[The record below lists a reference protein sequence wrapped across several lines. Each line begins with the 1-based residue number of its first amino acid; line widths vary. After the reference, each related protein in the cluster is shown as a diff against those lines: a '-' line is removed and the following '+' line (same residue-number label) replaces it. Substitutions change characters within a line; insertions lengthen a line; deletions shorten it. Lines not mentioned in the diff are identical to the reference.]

1 MKRQKAEKIVVYG
14 GMFDPPHKGHF
25 SLIRAALRD
34 IVPDTLYVVPGFG
47 SPFKEI
53 PGADFAARAAMVR
66 SGLRASGLGGDA
78 RIKVHPYEAGRG
90 RVTYTW
96 RTIAFFRRLHPGA
109 SLYFLMGSDCLETFR
124 RWKNYRRILSS
135 ARLLVGVRPGFSLR
149 GSGGLPCSRLR
160 GRFPAVSST
169 ALKAGLF
176 SGSRVPGLP
185 GEIGA
190 YIAARGLYLGGL
202 RRLLKRG
209 MPPARFRHTLGVTRL
224 ALALAQRYG
233 ADPRRA
239 ALAALL
245 HDVARGLSKGD
256 MLERASVCRPGMPF
270 FRAAARN
277 APVVLHPYAGAVI
290 AEKKYGV
297 KDREVLRAIR
307 GHAFGRVSPGLLDK
321 IIFTAD
327 LAEAGRDFPEARAIR
342 KLAFKDLDAAY
353 AAAQRVKLAHVIGR
367 GGWVHP
373 ESVKAWNSPLEKN
386 RS

>member
-1 MKRQKAEKIVVYG
+1 MNRQKAVKVVVYG
-14 GMFDPPHKGHF
+14 GMFDPPHEGHF

-34 IVPDTLYVVPGFG
+34 IGPDILYVVPGFG
-47 SPFKEI
+47 SPFKEP

-66 SGLRASGLGGDA
+66 SGLRSHGLGGDV
-78 RIKVHPYEAGRG
+78 RIKVHPYEARRG

-96 RTIAFFRRLHPGA
+96 RTIAFFRRLHPDA

-135 ARLLVGVRPGFSLR
+135 ARLLVGVRAGFSLR
-149 GSGGLPCSRLR
+149 GPVSLPYKRLR

-185 GEIGA
+185 GDTA
-190 YIAARGLYLGGL
+190 KYIAVRGLYLGGL
-202 RRLLKRG
+202 RARLKRS
-209 MPPARFRHTLGVTRL
+209 MPPARFRHTLGVARL

-233 ADPRRA
+233 ADPRRT

-245 HDVARGLSKGD
+245 HDVARGLSKEA
-256 MLERASVCRPGMPF
+256 MLARAAVCRPGMPAM
-270 FRAAARN
+270 RAATRN
-277 APVVLHPYAGAVI
+277 APVVLHAYAGAVI

-297 KDREVLRAIR
+297 KDPEVLRAIR
-307 GHAFGRVSPGLLDK
+307 VHAFGRASSGLLDK

-327 LAEAGRDFPEARAIR
+327 LAEAGRNFPEARAIR
-342 KLAFKDLDAAY
+342 ELAFKDLDAAY
-353 AAAQRVKLAHVIGR
+353 AAAQRVKLAHVIGL

-373 ESVKAWNSPLEKN
+373 ESVKAWNSHLEKI